1 MFHIGYRPAATEA
14 HKTTIE
20 FTKFTLDEPEKSTIE
35 YFDRVRKKRH
45 RTIYDEVGLVTEKEA
60 KQLLSK
66 AREFLDYISGI
77 LKSN

>member
-45 RTIYDEVGLVTEKEA
+45 RTIYNEVGLVTEKEA

-66 AREFLDYISGI
+66 AREFLDFTSEK
-77 LKSN
+77 LSQE